1 MSTSTLLD
9 KRIWGPAAAAGL
21 VLLGIGLV
29 VFPIFRDEPARP
41 QPVQPR
47 PTPADS
53 PADPPRT
60 PTLAQADWKV
70 TLTRAGAGGR
80 LPKQARERLKAQ
92 RPRLTSVV
100 RSASDAMFLEKDKA
114 PSYYFYGP
122 AHGAFRRSGAGVPR
136 GASDV
141 RTLRRTAR
149 IAIQGTT
156 ARRAAA
162 AVTVV
167 ARGSVGKRDF
177 RLHHHSQLWLER
189 TKKGWKVIAFDIEQ
203 RPMPLSRNRDKPK
216 DKPKKEE
223 DK

>member
-1 MSTSTLLD
+1 MSTNTLLD
-9 KRIWGPAAAAGL
+9 KRIWVPAAAAGL

-29 VFPIFRDEPARP
+29 LFPFSRDEPASP
-41 QPVQPR
+41 QPVEPR
-47 PTPADS
+47 RPPADS
-53 PADPPRT
+53 PADRPRT
-60 PTLAQADWKV
+60 QTIDQADWKV

-80 LPKQARERLKAQ
+80 LPKRARERLQAQ
-92 RPRLTSVV
+92 RPRLRSVV
-100 RSASDAMFLEKDKA
+100 RSASDAMFLEGGKA
-114 PSYYFYGP
+114 ASSYFYGP

-136 GASDV
+136 GASGV

-162 AVTVV
+162 AITMV
-167 ARGSVGKRDF
+167 ARGSVKGRDF
-177 RLHHHSQLWLER
+177 RLHHRSQLWLER

-203 RPMPLSRNRDKPK
+203 RPMPLGKNRS
-216 DKPKKEE
+216 KPKKEE